1 MRPDVP
7 QVGGAAPPNSWE
19 RFTGWDPQ
27 GSRAGARPGRLDR
40 GQELDSETPFL
51 PGQFSE
57 NSLLYV
63 ARVSPSLS
71 LADLGQVPVPHS
83 GHSPPQAV
91 LHNSH
96 AHYPLFT
103 HTETLNSGQGIRLPE
118 GVKEKPTPPGQGQV
132 SGLGFHTTKP
142 HASAQRL
149 TSLGLFSHLRQSRHS
164 SQGGRCHCFKLDWLH
179 AQWDVSCARLLLQAR
194 LPPVQFRAWPGAR
207 CAETL
212 RLKGERT
219 VCPQVSLQEHLGL
232 NVWVYLCF

>member
-7 QVGGAAPPNSWE
+7 QVGGAPPPNSWE

-96 AHYPLFT
+96 THYPLFT
-103 HTETLNSGQGIRLPE
+103 HTETLNSGRGIRLPE

-142 HASAQRL
+142 H
-149 TSLGLFSHLRQSRHS
+149 SLCSETDFSGPVFPSETEPS
-164 SQGGRCHCFKLDWLH
+164 F
-179 AQWDVSCARLLLQAR
+179 
-194 LPPVQFRAWPGAR
+194 LPRW
-207 CAETL
+207 
-212 RLKGERT
+212 
-219 VCPQVSLQEHLGL
+219 QVSL
-232 NVWVYLCF
+232 F

>member
-83 GHSPPQAV
+83 SCGPPTGCT
-91 LHNSH
+91 SH
-96 AHYPLFT
+96 P
-103 HTETLNSGQGIRLPE
+103 SDP
-118 GVKEKPTPPGQGQV
+118 
-132 SGLGFHTTKP
+132 
-142 HASAQRL
+142 
-149 TSLGLFSHLRQSRHS
+149 
-164 SQGGRCHCFKLDWLH
+164 
-179 AQWDVSCARLLLQAR
+179 
-194 LPPVQFRAWPGAR
+194 
-207 CAETL
+207 
-212 RLKGERT
+212 
-219 VCPQVSLQEHLGL
+219 VSLFLASNEAVNELDRSPTLPLELDG
-232 NVWVYLCF
+232 